1 MTAPVLMSVRCPIS
15 KLPVPHASSSR
26 RQQLCAGGFAA
37 LGTLEQP
44 FELCRALGGFAKS
57 GLGDGQTPPW
67 ADTCAVEVCKVPD
80 TLGGSD
86 LFFFQLLTQP
96 DRSSLRVF
104 RFGRANKI
112 PLHCEISGSVPAH
125 PPLLSLWHCPT
136 LGNYW
141 HCVGHI
147 KFPIN
152 QCVAISLLQPP
163 LLLLCNRSSS
173 GISSSFHSHLLIS
186 SDIFQGWFL
195 YCFRDMF
202 LASSFC
208 LLLETEHTWEEC
220 QKCDRFAHLFLPV
233 LLPPSQYFHW
243 ILMIQSMNSSVWMV
257 LHSRDAMYILTSNET
272 CFISWGQWDLNSS
285 VSGKYSCSWIKGIDQ
300 PPSKQGREDSCHC

>member
-147 KFPIN
+147 KFPIK

-208 LLLETEHTWEEC
+208 LLLETEHTWVSEMWQIC
-220 QKCDRFAHLFLPV
+220 TPLFASTSASLPV
-233 LLPPSQYFHW
+233 FSLDINDPEHELICVNGVTQQRCNVHFNLQWNLLYQLRPMGLEF
-243 ILMIQSMNSSVWMV
+243 
-257 LHSRDAMYILTSNET
+257 
-272 CFISWGQWDLNSS
+272 
-285 VSGKYSCSWIKGIDQ
+285 
-300 PPSKQGREDSCHC
+300 